1 MQTKVKITILC
12 LVGVLTAL
20 VLKDINTHKIIKK
33 EVPTAKAIEVPVVG
47 VTEEIEYIP
56 VAERFVDETVTV
68 MEGVIEETPTY
79 YVEVKNCYITED
91 SLKSICQHIGNAYGI
106 DPKLLQAIAWQ
117 ESRYK
122 VNAVGGSNDS
132 GLCQI
137 VPRWHGDRMKK
148 LGITDIFDPYSN
160 VLLCADILDELKNHK
175 YGDDII
181 FVLMAYNMG
190 AYGATKPYE
199 SGVISSYATDVLN
212 KFYELNSK

>member
-1 MQTKVKITILC
+1 MCNKVKVSILC
-12 LVGVLTAL
+12 IASVLTVFIL
-20 VLKDINTHKIIKK
+20 GSIHTKKVIKK
-33 EVPTAKAIEVPVVG
+33 ETPIMKSMEAPVVG
-47 VTEEIEYIP
+47 VTEEIECVP
-56 VAERFVDETVTV
+56 VAERFVEETVTV

-79 YVEVKNCYITED
+79 YVEVKDYYITED